1 MDQQQ
6 TPSLIDLVPT
16 ADWTIAACRAICTRR
31 ATIRVLPMARR
42 ALSATQVTALHDLGT
57 HWVDRNLYLQ
67 IKPRGARSFLYR
79 YEREGKTTWIGL
91 GAASRVSLSKAREE
105 ADRMRVRM
113 GDGFDPVVEKAA
125 VKEATTL
132 KVKQPSFAE
141 CADRYI
147 KDHRDGWKS
156 DKHAEQWPS
165 TIRMYVNPVVGKK
178 AVDQITVED
187 VLKVLKPIWSSKP
200 ETATRVRG
208 RVEKIL
214 GWAEAMGYR
223 SGTNPA
229 QLRGGALEHLLPPI
243 GKVQKVEHHK
253 AVPYAELPK
262 LMKELRQNDST
273 SAKALRFT
281 ILTAAR
287 TSEVREATWDEI
299 DLEQKVWTIPSE
311 RMKAGREHRVPLSS
325 AAIDLLNSLPRSSRF
340 IFPGPTGRGLSNMAM
355 LQLLRSVRD
364 DGATVH
370 GFRSSFRDWA
380 AEQTDVPREV
390 VEACLAHAVGDGAEL
405 AYKRTDFLEKRR
417 ALMQVWAGW
426 CG

>member
-1 MDQQQ
+1 M
-6 TPSLIDLVPT
+6 
-16 ADWTIAACRAICTRR
+16 TRR
-31 ATIRVLPMARR
+31 T
-42 ALSATQVTALHDLGT
+42 LSATQVTALKAEGT
-57 HWVDRNLYLQ
+57 HWLDRNLYLQ
-67 IKPRGARSFLYR
+67 IKPRGARSYLYR
-79 YEREGKTTWIGL
+79 YERDGKTSWVGL

-113 GDGFDPVVEKAA
+113 GDGIDPLAER
-125 VKEATTL
+125 EAT
-132 KVKQPSFAE
+132 KPKAKQPSFAE

-165 TIRMYVNPVVGKK
+165 TIRMYVNPIMGKK

-187 VLKVLKPIWSSKP
+187 VLRVLKPIWSSKP

-208 RVEKIL
+208 RIEKIL
-214 GWAEAMGYR
+214 GWAEAMGFR

-243 GKVQKVEHHK
+243 GKVQKIEHHK
-253 AVPYAELPK
+253 AVPYAEVPK
-262 LMKELRQNDST
+262 LMQELRQNDST
-273 SAKALRFT
+273 SAKALIFT

-287 TSEVREATWDEI
+287 TGEVRDASWDEI
-299 DLEQKVWTIPSE
+299 DLEQKVWTIPAE
-311 RMKAGREHRVPLSS
+311 RMKAAREHRVALSG
-325 AAIDLLNSLPRSSRF
+325 AATDLLRAMPRTGRF
-340 IFPGPTGRGLSNMAM
+340 IFPGPYSGRGLSNMAM
-355 LQLLRSVRD
+355 LQLLRGLRD
-364 DGATVH
+364 DGVTVH

-417 ALMQVWAGW
+417 ALMEAWAALCRQVDAASMSR
-426 CG
+426 